1 AIVGRIFLAVAFP
14 VAMTTFVP
22 PAITL
27 SPVDVVSS
35 ATPLSPAA
43 EPLSLM
49 ELLLGTHMGVL
60 GETNAA
66 ALLLGFVFLLIRPV
80 VTWHIP
86 ASYMGT
92 VALLSLLAGKSPLEQ
107 LLSGGLVLGAIY
119 MATDYST
126 CPATKRGKL
135 VFGIGCGIITCLIR
149 FFGNL
154 NEGVAFSILFMNL
167 LVPYIDQLTPNIPVG
182 GEEIMAE
189 RRRARKEGRH
199 E

>member
-1 AIVGRIFLAVAFP
+1 
-14 VAMTTFVP
+14 M
-22 PAITL
+22 
-27 SPVDVVSS
+27 
-35 ATPLSPAA
+35 
-43 EPLSLM
+43 
-49 ELLLGTHMGVL
+49 
-60 GETNAA
+60 
-66 ALLLGFVFLLIRPV
+66 
-80 VTWHIP
+80 
-86 ASYMGT
+86 
-92 VALLSLLAGKSPLEQ
+92 
-107 LLSGGLVLGAIY
+107 LGAIY